1 MHVSS
6 GVIKGHLAIPH
17 RVANPIFTKNLQA
30 QCMDVWCE
38 AFCCGHI
45 NFKTVFQSAAEHV
58 IFIQKIEKH
67 PLPRPTLSG
76 RGNSLLNH
84 SAPTAPRP
92 SRFRRSTLA
101 PFPKSQIRHCTLRA
115 EMHLY
120 IRQLEGKC
128 ILLMP
133 SIHTD

>member
-58 IFIQKIEKH
+58 IFIQKIEK
-67 PLPRPTLSG
+67 LPGEG
-76 RGNSLLNH
+76 RGRLAQNPKYANGSSESLSLIH
-84 SAPTAPRP
+84 ISEPTRP
-92 SRFRRSTLA
+92 
-101 PFPKSQIRHCTLRA
+101 
-115 EMHLY
+115 Y
-120 IRQLEGKC
+120 
-128 ILLMP
+128 
-133 SIHTD
+133 